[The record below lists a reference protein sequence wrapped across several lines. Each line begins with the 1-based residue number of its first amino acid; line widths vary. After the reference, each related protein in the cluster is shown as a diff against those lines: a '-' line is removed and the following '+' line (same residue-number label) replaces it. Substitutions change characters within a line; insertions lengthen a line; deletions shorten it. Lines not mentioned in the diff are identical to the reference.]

1 MNPSLRVV
9 SRTDQAEWDRRFIRV
24 AREVASWSKD
34 PSTQV
39 GAVIVDQANRVVSLG
54 YNGLPRGVSDRR
66 DRLDDRLKK
75 YAAIIHGEENAI
87 LFAGR
92 PVTGCT
98 CYTWPLPPC
107 SHCASL
113 LIQVGIAR
121 VVFPLDFDP
130 ALEARWQESLALART
145 LFGEANPPVSLI
157 GVPHV

>member
-1 MNPSLRVV
+1 M
-9 SRTDQAEWDRRFIRV
+9 
-24 AREVASWSKD
+24 
-34 PSTQV
+34 
-39 GAVIVDQANRVVSLG
+39 
-54 YNGLPRGVSDRR
+54 
-66 DRLDDRLKK
+66 
-75 YAAIIHGEENAI
+75 IIHGEENAI

-107 SHCASL
+107 SHFASL

-121 VVFPLDFDP
+121 VVFPLDVDP
-130 ALEARWQESLALART
+130 ALEARWKESLALART

>member
-1 MNPSLRVV
+1 MTTPFDR
-9 SRTDQAEWDRRFIRV
+9 DKWDWRFLKI

-54 YNGLPRGVSDRR
+54 YNGLPRGVSDSR
-66 DRLDDRLKK
+66 DLLDDRVAK
-75 YAAIIHGEENAI
+75 YATVIHAEQNAL
-87 LFAGR
+87 LFASR
-92 PVTGCT
+92 PVAGCT

-121 VVFPLDFDP
+121 VVFPLDVDP